1 MPFPGGPSP
10 HGFPRVRPSRSGV
23 GGPVLAVG
31 RRVVVTCPGG
41 KSGRVTLMDHAGTTA
56 QATVADGVEV
66 EILAWQPYRAGGPR
80 YRVLSKSGGVEGW
93 LGAENLKAV
102 SLPPPAMPPVVAAP
116 ARVKAPSRSPGA
128 VAPRPGTALVA
139 TAAGAKKIVK
149 PRAKSPKKTARRGR
163 SRS

>member
-56 QATVADGVEV
+56 MATVADGVEV

-80 YRVLSKSGGVEGW
+80 YRVLSGSGGVEGW
-93 LGAENLKAV
+93 LGAENLKAIDR
-102 SLPPPAMPPVVAAP
+102 PPPPMPPAVAAP
-116 ARVKAPSRSPGA
+116 GRVKAPIRGPGA
-128 VAPRPGTALVA
+128 VAPRPRTALVA
-139 TAAGAKKIVK
+139 AAAGARKVVK
-149 PRAKSPKKTARRGR
+149 TPAKSPKKRAR
-163 SRS
+163 